1 MDISRDILSEL
12 PRRVLAALVCI
23 IAILAAMSL
32 SASRADAATI
42 PTLGVYTGSGNLAGL
57 NTFSSSLGARPGYVL
72 DFLPGDSWN
81 SIEQPNWY
89 VNQWAASG
97 ATVVLSVPMIP
108 SSGATLATGATG
120 AYNPYWQTLAHNLLA
135 DGDGNGILR
144 IGWEF
149 NGTWFPWSIQNG
161 NAANYAAYWRQIVT
175 TMRAIAPG
183 LRFDWCPNSGSST
196 VNGTAL
202 NPEAAYPGDAYVN
215 YIGIDQYDQSYA
227 ANPSNAQN
235 RFNGYVNQPYGL
247 AWQRSFAATHNKQ
260 VSFPEWG
267 LDTGGGGY
275 DGGDSPAFITDMY
288 NWFASSNLAYQI
300 YFDFD
305 TSTENHALTDFPNAN
320 ATYHQLFTTDPTS
333 STTTTS
339 SSSTSTPTTSTPPA
353 PSTST
358 PSSTGST
365 SSTPTAGSTSTVSST
380 PSTSAGAPSTSTAHT
395 TSGATAKSTKPA
407 VTKRT
412 HRARRVARTKAPL
425 ARTASAGSAKTKRH
439 HRRAAHRHHAA

>member
-320 ATYHQLFTTDPTS
+320 ATYHQLFTTTRTAKA
-333 STTTTS
+333 TT
-339 SSSTSTPTTSTPPA
+339 PVA
-353 PSTST
+353 
-358 PSSTGST
+358 
-365 SSTPTAGSTSTVSST
+365 
-380 PSTSAGAPSTSTAHT
+380 TAH
-395 TSGATAKSTKPA
+395 
-407 VTKRT
+407 V
-412 HRARRVARTKAPL
+412 HRARSVAKTEAPL
-425 ARTASAGSAKTKRH
+425 ARAATASSAKTKRHHHRRHHHHRRPAH
-439 HRRAAHRHHAA
+439 HRRAAHRHHAAA